1 MTSRLFLISVFAVLA
16 FAVVPALAQMGGGM
30 PAPPSNKQVP
40 IPQPPAATTAEP
52 PPPTPSTQT
61 PSAHVPLPTI
71 PPANCKQPEYP
82 GARALNSA
90 ILAFNKD
97 YKAYGEC
104 VRKYIEENKAWID
117 AIVETNN
124 RTVEE
129 YNKYNT
135 ELKKMVD
142 EANQ

>member
-52 PPPTPSTQT
+52 P
-61 PSAHVPLPTI
+61 

-135 ELKKMVD
+135 ELKKMID